1 MLVRARLTT
10 AEHLCPLCANS
21 IILCSMTWPSGCPP
35 HCQLQPQPKGDT
47 PPRCGRLSSSKQH
60 IPYPAPMTPKPVA
73 LVQLVVQKLMA
84 PKPVA
89 LQPASLLPLAPKP
102 VALSSLPVCAFL
114 VVDWAQM
121 MRMNYQMK
129 KKMNSDESCQQ
140 VSRS

>member
-1 MLVRARLTT
+1 
-10 AEHLCPLCANS
+10 
-21 IILCSMTWPSGCPP
+21 MT
-35 HCQLQPQPKGDT
+35 L
-47 PPRCGRLSSSKQH
+47 
-60 IPYPAPMTPKPVA
+60 KPVA
-73 LVQLVVQKLMA
+73 LVLLVVQKLMA

-89 LQPASLLPLAPKP
+89 LQPASLLPL